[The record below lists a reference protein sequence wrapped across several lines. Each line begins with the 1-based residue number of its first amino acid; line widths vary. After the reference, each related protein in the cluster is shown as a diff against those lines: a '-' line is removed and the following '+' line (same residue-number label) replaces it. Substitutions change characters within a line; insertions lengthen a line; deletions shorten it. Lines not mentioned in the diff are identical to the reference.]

1 MTESS
6 IYQEI
11 RAHLAYLRLG
21 AAAARHCPASST
33 MPARKNSATPS
44 SCTAS
49 SKSK

>member
-21 AAAARHCPASST
+21 AAAEALPGELDHRGST
-33 MPARKNSATPS
+33 SSATPS